1 MTRILL
7 IRHGHTELLGK
18 VLYGRMGGVH
28 LSEQGRQ
35 EIQRLAAALQQRYSL
50 DEIVSSPMDRARETA
65 EAIATLQGSEV
76 VFDAD
81 LQELDF
87 GAWMG
92 RSFEELGNDQGWKEY
107 NRVRSLMGPPG
118 GECMMQVQLRAWH
131 ALERAIERHSG
142 KTDATVA
149 AISHGDV
156 VRALLLLFLGM
167 PLDYIHR
174 LEVYTASV
182 SEVILGSAY
191 PQVVRVNQTF

>member
-65 EAIATLQGSEV
+65 EAIATLQASEV

-107 NRVRSLMGPPG
+107 NRSPLADGTARRRVHAAGPASG
-118 GECMMQVQLRAWH
+118 MACLGTCNRA
-131 ALERAIERHSG
+131 A
-142 KTDATVA
+142 
-149 AISHGDV
+149 
-156 VRALLLLFLGM
+156 
-167 PLDYIHR
+167 
-174 LEVYTASV
+174 
-182 SEVILGSAY
+182 
-191 PQVVRVNQTF
+191 